1 MGRLNMAFP
10 TLWKFSGDL
19 YLDVDGSIGKD
30 DLTFALY
37 TSMKCPKKIG
47 FSDPV
52 VKDWFSVV
60 FAHLATARNASGHS
74 LRYST
79 QGSYL
84 YRYPGRLV
92 VMTWGDKQVN
102 GSNSMNVCMPDSP
115 IRDKKAYV
123 SLEGTLK
130 WKPLDLEEAR
140 KIAQLGW
147 IFTSTQGETITVINV
162 PVGRKA
168 EWDGLKCVC
177 PKETPPVTG
186 KETTKKLPGKTPKT
200 LSGWVFG

>member
-92 VMTWGDKQVN
+92 VMTWGDKQA
-102 GSNSMNVCMPDSP
+102 NVS
-115 IRDKKAYV
+115 R
-123 SLEGTLK
+123 EGTLK